1 MIRKQISEAQKSW
14 GGCASMIGAGLVVKW
29 YVLRLIHDFNRDEK
43 SLQTAGDGRI
53 HVLLLRRYRNPR
65 KDADYLVVGM

>member
-1 MIRKQISEAQKSW
+1 
-14 GGCASMIGAGLVVKW
+14 MIGAGLVVMW

-43 SLQTAGDGRI
+43 SLLTAGDGRI

>member
-1 MIRKQISEAQKSW
+1 MTLTE
-14 GGCASMIGAGLVVKW
+14 
-29 YVLRLIHDFNRDEK
+29 DEK
-43 SLQTAGDGRI
+43 SLLTAGDWRI